1 MVRPMRPALGTLD
14 LNWSGG
20 KADIPGQAVC
30 ELEQCPLRAKGVI
43 RQPQECYRDVPSC
56 VGRQRGNL
64 PNQKAGH
71 HGPQTNQQDDQS
83 PMCHVE
89 RPSSATAAGNA
100 RSAATAANKLPEP
113 SNCPAGRRFAAA
125 LWLGHITHP
134 PPSSKLP
141 HLTPTLRMWG
151 MSLAS
156 RRTDKRTEERVR
168 CLASR
173 SN

>member
-43 RQPQECYRDVPSC
+43 RQPQECYRDVPSS

-125 LWLGHITHP
+125 LWLGARLMTQYLRLAHQSVT
-134 PPSSKLP
+134 PSRPASPDKLCEAP
-141 HLTPTLRMWG
+141 LL
-151 MSLAS
+151 
-156 RRTDKRTEERVR
+156 
-168 CLASR
+168 C
-173 SN
+173 